1 MKKNVSMR
9 FFASIVFLMMA
20 IATWAQTKEAAYPAG
35 SWQTTDYESG
45 IVMLEISRT
54 ANSDGNCGTFSYE
67 GGEGNINSPLK
78 YKGSAADNNYIFEV
92 KVNGA
97 TETIQ
102 VKKYRTDGTIHVQLT
117 EVSDG
122 LKNMPGIGDEMI
134 LIVGNGSAYDPTF
147 DVMTEEELQ
156 NAVKEARENDL
167 RADGF
172 MENEESGNLTSESSS
187 YSSESDNYS
196 SESSS
201 SSSSSSRSSG
211 SSQSLGETILGI
223 LLLLAILFMF
233 FHMLYVLFWPRVF
246 EMIYKKKHPSVIWK
260 TTVDEQMAL
269 RREEGLPETMPDS
282 ETDMYVDK
290 LNQVFDTWTPVPG
303 ETDQWIITTKK
314 QMDESRAAIREA
326 LDAHVT
332 DPDVVA
338 RINELVDCVES
349 SSKRLF
355 DGSKVMV
362 WITIIF
368 AGIMWYASG
377 FQSSLFFF
385 LSLGLYY
392 MASLKP
398 VFMIDHRTFKG
409 SSGRGALNWLL
420 GGVFGMILGAQTVRT
435 VTKWSDGTTTTDDDH
450 TQHLVAWAIA
460 IIVMV
465 ILVIFLFVW
474 SLVNWLRNYVIY
486 K

>member
-9 FFASIVFLMMA
+9 IFASIVFLMMA
-20 IATWAQTKEAAYPAG
+20 VATWAQTKEAAYPAG

-172 MENEESGNLTSESSS
+172 MEND
-187 YSSESDNYS
+187 ESD
-196 SESSS
+196 
-201 SSSSSSRSSG
+201 SSSSRSSG
-211 SSQSLGETILGI
+211 SSQSLEEIILGI
-223 LLLLAILFMF
+223 LLLLAIPFMF

-260 TTVDEQMAL
+260 TTVDEQKAL

-282 ETDMYVDK
+282 ERDMYVDK

-450 TQHLVAWAIA
+450 TQHLVAWVIA

>member
-1 MKKNVSMR
+1 MR
-9 FFASIVFLMMA
+9 IFASIVFLMMA
-20 IATWAQTKEAAYPAG
+20 VATWAQTKEAAYPAG

-172 MENEESGNLTSESSS
+172 MEND
-187 YSSESDNYS
+187 ESD
-196 SESSS
+196 
-201 SSSSSSRSSG
+201 SSSSRSSG
-211 SSQSLGETILGI
+211 SSQSLEEIILGI
-223 LLLLAILFMF
+223 LLLLAIPFMF

-260 TTVDEQMAL
+260 TTVDEQKAL

-282 ETDMYVDK
+282 ERDMYVDK

-450 TQHLVAWAIA
+450 TQHLVAWVIA